1 VEFEHPLLKNETK
14 TIIME
19 VTWEHHQQAEHPEVS
34 LIVACPTDV
43 MKFLV
48 QPPHNE
54 KIGSAEGILRQNHAA
69 IDHISIENIAI
80 IGDTLI

>member
-1 VEFEHPLLKNETK
+1 
-14 TIIME
+14 
-19 VTWEHHQQAEHPEVS
+19 
-34 LIVACPTDV
+34 